1 MKKCHDCGRM
11 KRIED
16 MVVLYTRENGEQI
29 WVCHFCHGQRDEV
42 DRAEQTA
49 ARAEIDEMVW
59 RNEWEEG

>member
-1 MKKCHDCGRM
+1 M

-42 DRAEQTA
+42 DRAEQAA